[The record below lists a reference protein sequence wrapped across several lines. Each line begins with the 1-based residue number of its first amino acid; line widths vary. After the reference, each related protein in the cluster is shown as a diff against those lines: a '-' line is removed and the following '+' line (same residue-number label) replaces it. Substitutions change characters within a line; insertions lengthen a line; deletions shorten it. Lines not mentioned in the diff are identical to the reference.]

1 MEITADAEDDL
12 LDLLTAEED
21 DLAESVA
28 AINQGV
34 KQKSV
39 PKFCAT
45 RWSARVCTLS
55 AMLAK
60 YPTILK
66 AMERIREESS
76 GDSRCDASSY
86 IRLLEDPQFIVALT
100 VAQAVL
106 SFLDPVTK
114 ALQAKDCNLAGAYKD
129 VALAKECIRD
139 ARQDSCWDKVRN
151 RIEQVASSIRI
162 MMDKPRTARI
172 QRYRTNATTTPE
184 SETPSNYY
192 RINVYYPFIDQFTP
206 GCP

>member
-1 MEITADAEDDL
+1 MLSGKEILLEITADADDDL

-21 DLAESVA
+21 DDLAESVA
-28 AINQGV
+28 AIKQGA
-34 KQKSV
+34 KRRSI

-45 RWSARVCTLS
+45 RWSARVSTLS

-66 AMERIREESS
+66 AMEKIRDERS

-100 VAQAVL
+100 VAQAII

-139 ARQDSCWDKVRN
+139 ARQDSCWDKV
-151 RIEQVASSIRI
+151 
-162 MMDKPRTARI
+162 
-172 QRYRTNATTTPE
+172 
-184 SETPSNYY
+184 
-192 RINVYYPFIDQFTP
+192 
-206 GCP
+206 